1 MSYLIL
7 FALGAAGGLIG
18 DAGHVQSGTTR
29 YLDHGVPFVWES
41 AIWFV
46 LAVAGGT
53 VALGAIRVR
62 LGPVRPGG
70 MRDGAAGVA
79 AVIGIYA
86 VTAVVRDAA
95 LGPSTALVYA
105 LAALVI
111 ALMADRPALICAGLA
126 VVGGVGG
133 EIVLAQLDVFAYA
146 RDIDCLAGVPP
157 WLPGLY
163 LAFGVVAARLGELL
177 LDERPRRA

>member
-1 MSYLIL
+1 VPYLIL

-29 YLDHGVPFVWES
+29 YLDHGVPFIWES

-46 LAVAGGT
+46 LAVGFGT
-53 VALGAIRVR
+53 VALAVIRMR
-62 LGPVRPGG
+62 LGPARPGG
-70 MRDGAAGVA
+70 LRDGAAGVA
-79 AVIGIYA
+79 AVVGIYA
-86 VTAVVRDAA
+86 VTATLRDAA
-95 LGPSTALVYA
+95 LLPATAAVYA

-111 ALMADRPALICAGLA
+111 VFMADGPALVCAGLA
-126 VVGGVGG
+126 VLGGVGG
-133 EIVLAQLDVFAYA
+133 EIVLAQLDVFEYA
-146 RDIDCLAGVPP
+146 PDIDRLLGVTP

-177 LDERPRRA
+177 LDDPRRA